1 MVNSVNNNGIP
12 TSYSGVNINCY
23 TLDPTKLPP
32 DSPLLHSPQPQCT
45 ISPAGFP
52 GGGCCYPGNY
62 YINNYG
68 LNGGVPT
75 YPMQPNL
82 YPQQPQNT
90 KKKRVQ
96 VLTDQYIKN
105 LEAYLNSPSE
115 DLRKTAAQEVLKR
128 LDEDRTRYNDAALN
142 ALINKMLQD
151 PSCHK
156 VKATALTAL
165 DTQLAQGNDNT
176 VKILTD
182 MVQNDKSRNGADAA
196 TAASILVKMSSPTKL
211 VDVPINGN
219 SSSSGIIE

>member
-45 ISPAGFP
+45 ISPAGVP
-52 GGGCCYPGNY
+52 AGGCCYPGNY

-68 LNGGVPT
+68 PNGGVPA

-128 LDEDRTRYNDAALN
+128 LDEDKTRYNDAALN

-182 MVQNDKSRNGADAA
+182 IVQNDKSRNGADAA

-211 VDVPINGN
+211 VDVPNNNN

>member
-1 MVNSVNNNGIP
+1 MDNSISNKIP

-52 GGGCCYPGNY
+52 SGCCYPGNY

-68 LNGGVPT
+68 PGGG
-75 YPMQPNL
+75 MQPGMF
-82 YPQQPQNT
+82 PQQGVTSQPQQNQNT
-90 KKKRVQ
+90 KKKRIQ

-115 DLRKTAAQEVLKR
+115 DLRKTAAQEVIKR

-142 ALINKMLQD
+142 ALINKMLLD
-151 PSCHK
+151 PACHK

-182 MVQNDKSRNGADAA
+182 MAQNDKSRNGADAA

-211 VDVPINGN
+211 VDVPKNTN
-219 SSSSGIIE
+219 SSGGIV

>member
-52 GGGCCYPGNY
+52 AGGCCYPGNY

-68 LNGGVPT
+68 PNGGVPA

-82 YPQQPQNT
+82 YPQHPQNT

-96 VLTDQYIKN
+96 VLTDQYMEN

-128 LDEDRTRYNDAALN
+128 LDE
-142 ALINKMLQD
+142 
-151 PSCHK
+151 
-156 VKATALTAL
+156 
-165 DTQLAQGNDNT
+165 
-176 VKILTD
+176 
-182 MVQNDKSRNGADAA
+182 
-196 TAASILVKMSSPTKL
+196 
-211 VDVPINGN
+211 
-219 SSSSGIIE
+219 E